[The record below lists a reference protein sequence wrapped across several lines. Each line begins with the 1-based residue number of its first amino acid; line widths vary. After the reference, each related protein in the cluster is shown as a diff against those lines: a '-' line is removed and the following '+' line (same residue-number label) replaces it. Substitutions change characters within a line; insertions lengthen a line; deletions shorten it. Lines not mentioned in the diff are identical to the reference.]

1 MVEAGAVENQ
11 RKEVEGE
18 DDDKAELAA
27 MIEARAVE
35 DPGKEDAA
43 TIEAG
48 AVEDMMIE
56 RSKRIKRDKRDKRG
70 ERSEKG
76 EKEVMVKT
84 HFISGKEND
93 DDEGDD
99 DENEEK
105 EKLALPQV
113 LTKMEKKAALKAAR
127 KVIHVI
133 KSGHA
138 AGEKRKKHLNHCRR
152 MMLC

>member
-56 RSKRIKRDKRDKRG
+56 RSKRIKRDKRG
-70 ERSEKG
+70 ERREKD
-76 EKEVMVKT
+76 EMEVMVKT
-84 HFISGKEND
+84 HAISGKKI
-93 DDEGDD
+93 DD